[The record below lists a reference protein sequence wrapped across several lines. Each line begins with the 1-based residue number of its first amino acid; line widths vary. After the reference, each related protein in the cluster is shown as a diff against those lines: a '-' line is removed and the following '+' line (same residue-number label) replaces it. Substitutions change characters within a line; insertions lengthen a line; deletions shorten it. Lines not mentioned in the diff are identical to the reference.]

1 MLQSVKTFVAAKF
14 SAAIPTADRPSA
26 LAAFADSSAAPPT
39 PSASGAAPPSPPE
52 RMAAGSDSS
61 EARHGRISPC
71 AANPGASVRNGDKC
85 SASPDPTGEREQPSP
100 AAPASPPALAIAP
113 WRAVRSQA
121 EQRRWQHQE
130 ARRRLGSGATHA
142 ALRVCINEIRAEP
155 LPPPP
160 SRRAR
165 GRRGGAKQR
174 SRAAPRSDHVSTPS
188 VPQRAPAITGH
199 QHAAEASAGLGRA
212 ALRALNVL
220 QARDAA
226 WQQRV
231 RARRAAAAARL
242 PPRNA
247 HVSAW
252 RIRAAALALQAGEAR
267 FRAVETSASAQDAR
281 LRDLERANL
290 ELTKTSAS
298 DRVELLRLR
307 ELIKTSAS
315 DQDQRLRGAVNAL
328 KKVTFSS
335 SAQDARLRD
344 LERANLELTKTSASD
359 RVELL
364 RLRELIKTSA
374 SDQDQRLRGA
384 VNALKKVT
392 FSSSAQDSS
401 DARLSKKVDGIKVG
415 IYEEMGKVE
424 ARLQHVKDR
433 VGSDLGDLEH
443 ISANVAQDLR
453 CLKDHVD
460 SPPSNFL
467 TRSPPFS
474 RLVEARAKVHG
485 QQAKCET
492 LRIAGLYTTIAE
504 KRGWRSHLHTLRTEL
519 ANEVLALRRDLV
531 ALS

>member
-1 MLQSVKTFVAAKF
+1 MLQSVKTFVAARF
-14 SAAIPTADRPSA
+14 SAAIPAADRPSA

-335 SAQDARLRD
+335 GQDARLS
-344 LERANLELTKTSASD
+344 E
-359 RVELL
+359 
-364 RLRELIKTSA
+364 
-374 SDQDQRLRGA
+374 
-384 VNALKKVT
+384 
-392 FSSSAQDSS
+392 
-401 DARLSKKVDGIKVG
+401 KVDGIKVG

>member
-267 FRAVETSASAQDAR
+267 FRAVEEVARAALRCAETARDDILQLCSSLNLTYAALDLASGKLHARVDKIYQETGQLNKRLGGLEHADLDER
-281 LRDLERANL
+281 LRDLEHADLNRRLRNL
-290 ELTKTSAS
+290 EHDGRRRPPDICDDLKELGARLKELEPLRVPISWVVAAEAELDALDAKRDTFEEEGWSWRYGAEGRAPVNKSDLHDLTFEMYG
-298 DRVELLRLR
+298 ELL
-307 ELIKTSAS
+307 
-315 DQDQRLRGAVNAL
+315 
-328 KKVTFSS
+328 
-335 SAQDARLRD
+335 
-344 LERANLELTKTSASD
+344 
-359 RVELL
+359 
-364 RLRELIKTSA
+364 
-374 SDQDQRLRGA
+374 
-384 VNALKKVT
+384 
-392 FSSSAQDSS
+392 
-401 DARLSKKVDGIKVG
+401 GI
-415 IYEEMGKVE
+415 
-424 ARLQHVKDR
+424 
-433 VGSDLGDLEH
+433 
-443 ISANVAQDLR
+443 
-453 CLKDHVD
+453 
-460 SPPSNFL
+460 
-467 TRSPPFS
+467 
-474 RLVEARAKVHG
+474 
-485 QQAKCET
+485 
-492 LRIAGLYTTIAE
+492 
-504 KRGWRSHLHTLRTEL
+504 
-519 ANEVLALRRDLV
+519 RRDLLGLRPRGNGV
-531 ALS
+531 R